1 MLRSERMMRK
11 GLLGLAA
18 LLTVTGCTA
27 ETRVKATPLRDQ
39 SASQIEADRAR
50 CEEWAKRT
58 ASVTVGYAAC
68 MISAGYEATP
78 GVRSTSQRVRMARPP
93 TTNDPIRVLIDF
105 LDCDSQAR
113 REAESGLGTVGKAI
127 RDYIGWSLADSEKRR
142 QVFVDCLKP
151 RGYDIGKS

>member
-1 MLRSERMMRK
+1 MRK

-68 MISAGYEATP
+68 MISAEVLMPRTAASRFGWITSRWISISAGVYGKRWA
-78 GVRSTSQRVRMARPP
+78 VRSWSMA
-93 TTNDPIRVLIDF
+93 VL
-105 LDCDSQAR
+105 
-113 REAESGLGTVGKAI
+113 
-127 RDYIGWSLADSEKRR
+127 
-142 QVFVDCLKP
+142 
-151 RGYDIGKS
+151 